1 MVEIDGGWARKV
13 FELVGLY
20 INYYGWYLQ
29 KNYTT
34 RCFDVAAAV
43 DDDDDDVDESKAEGA
58 GRF

>member
-43 DDDDDDVDESKAEGA
+43 DDDDVVVDGSKAE
-58 GRF
+58 